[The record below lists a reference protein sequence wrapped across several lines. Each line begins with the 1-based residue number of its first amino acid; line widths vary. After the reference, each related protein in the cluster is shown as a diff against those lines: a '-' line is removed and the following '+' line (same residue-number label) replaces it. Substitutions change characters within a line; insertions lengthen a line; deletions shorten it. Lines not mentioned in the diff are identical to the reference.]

1 MPLPVVLV
9 TGFEPFDD
17 APSNP
22 SGDVALRIAESGHA
36 GVEVVAL
43 VLPVSF
49 ARATPLLGAAINEV
63 RPDIVI
69 SLGLANGRLGITPE
83 RVAINLADARIADN
97 DGAQPRDAEIE
108 PGGPAARFTTLP
120 VKAIAHA
127 LEAAGITS
135 SVSLS
140 AGSYVGNQL
149 FYGLMGT
156 AGTRPGMR
164 AGFVHVPSTP
174 ELGGPNTMTL
184 DEIERGVRLAITQ
197 IVSRTA
203 ESGDL
208 DAVGGTTH

>member
-22 SGDVALRIAESGHA
+22 SGDVALRIAESGHV
-36 GVEVVAL
+36 GVEIVAL

-49 ARATPLLGAAINEV
+49 ARAIPLLEAAIDKV
-63 RPDIVI
+63 GPDVVI

-83 RVAINLADARIADN
+83 RVAINLADSRIPDN

-108 PGGPAARFTTLP
+108 AGGPAARFTTLP
-120 VKAIAHA
+120 VKAITHA
-127 LEAAGITS
+127 LDAAGIPS

-140 AGSYVGNQL
+140 AGSYVCNQL
-149 FYGLMGT
+149 FYVLMGM
-156 AGTRPGMR
+156 ADARPELR

-174 ELGGPNTMTL
+174 ELGGTNTMAFT
-184 DEIERGVRLAITQ
+184 EIERGVRLAITQ

-208 DAVGGTTH
+208 NAVGGSTH